1 MKPAHTPKHFG
12 PGRYCIEGEPFSC
25 LDEALAGAVQRGH
38 AIPSRESFMRRL
50 YTGASTWAALC
61 APLDV
66 ARSESR
72 KRVAARKREEMAAV
86 IAALDARK
94 AGMA

>member
-1 MKPAHTPKHFG
+1 MKPKHTPKHFG

-25 LDEALAGAVQRGH
+25 LDEALAGAVMHGH
-38 AIPSRESFMRRL
+38 AIPSRDSFMRRL
-50 YTGASTWAALC
+50 YSGASKWTELC
-61 APLDV
+61 APLDI
-66 ARSESR
+66 ARSEARKKVASR
-72 KRVAARKREEMAAV
+72 KRDEMAAV